1 MESTGWSFQNFWI
14 LTHKKIG
21 CLIYL
26 FLLLFLFFCSNSFFL
41 QYFFR
46 YGLVWLLRK
55 LREGEFWG
63 FCYWL
68 CRTRKDEWVLDFF
81 YLFHFQCFLHPN
93 RDNLPWEIEK
103 RKKEKSTCKVH
114 WITVAPHQSN
124 WRMKN
129 PCWRKPAMK
138 KKRLRRKHGE
148 HPIFYCSL
156 NSVKN
161 NKNVFK
167 MFSKIKEFENTKNI

>member
-14 LTHKKIG
+14 LTPKKMVVW
-21 CLIYL
+21 
-26 FLLLFLFFCSNSFFL
+26 FTFFCCCSYFFAPILFFL

-46 YGLVWLLRK
+46 YGLVGLLRK

-81 YLFHFQCFLHPN
+81 YLFHFPCFLHPN

-114 WITVAPHQSN
+114 WITVAPHQSTPKQHIRFN

-129 PCWRKPAMK
+129 RGGENQPW
-138 KKRLRRKHGE
+138 KRRD
-148 HPIFYCSL
+148 
-156 NSVKN
+156 
-161 NKNVFK
+161 
-167 MFSKIKEFENTKNI
+167 